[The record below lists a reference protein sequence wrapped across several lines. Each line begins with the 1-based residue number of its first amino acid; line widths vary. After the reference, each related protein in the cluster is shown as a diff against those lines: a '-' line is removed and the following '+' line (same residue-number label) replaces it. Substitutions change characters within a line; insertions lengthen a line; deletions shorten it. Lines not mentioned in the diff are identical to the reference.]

1 MNRNKGAS
9 LLGLMLLI
17 LFAAA
22 ILLDGKYMPNTSE
35 LVTIQI
41 DGIENRVIADQVKKM
56 VKMIEGVQTIFID
69 EKTSLCTFRY
79 DSGKVD
85 LSTLESQLNNLGIKF
100 RPLKSVRILDVNK
113 HESKLFSIKITPASE
128 Q

>member
-9 LLGLMLLI
+9 LLGLMLLM

-79 DSGKVD
+79 DSGKVN

-113 HESKLFSIKITPASE
+113 QESKLFSIKITPASE

>member
-79 DSGKVD
+79 DSGKVN

-113 HESKLFSIKITPASE
+113 QESKLFSIKITPASE